1 MRNTLDER
9 DFDSFVDSPTRA
21 GKTALEVI
29 VSSGGSSG
37 GSSSEYVFDKY
48 NLNNL
53 EDAIPLYAGFADST
67 GKYLIKRFN
76 ESTGSMD
83 YANISNNPSVTTYA
97 DAWTN
102 RATLTYSKFHEITG
116 V

>member
-1 MRNTLDER
+1 MRNTLNER
-9 DFDSFVDSPTRA
+9 DFDSFVESPTRA
-21 GKTALEVI
+21 GKTALEVV

-83 YANISNNPSVTTYA
+83 YANISNNPSVTTYD

-102 RATLTYSKFHEITG
+102 KLTLNFNKINELTG